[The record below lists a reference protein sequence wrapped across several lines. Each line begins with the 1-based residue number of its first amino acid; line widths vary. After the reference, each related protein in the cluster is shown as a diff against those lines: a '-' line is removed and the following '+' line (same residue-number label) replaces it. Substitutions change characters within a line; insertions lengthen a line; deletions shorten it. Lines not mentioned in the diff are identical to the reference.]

1 MPLEPNEGEER
12 RARSSR
18 RSNTGFPVGPAIGVV
33 GLVLLAYFGSQMIA
47 GDSAP
52 PPPPETSPY
61 VPFSTVKDEAPPDP
75 SNRPGRRW
83 VDKAPAG
90 LAESSAAF
98 AAARKLAA
106 QGEKFL
112 VDARAADAAGD
123 SSKASTLRKQAHA
136 ACNQAFADTAVWEME
151 IEAAY
156 SDRDRQVEAIKKVR
170 SRWMDKIIALH
181 KTTGR

>member
-1 MPLEPNEGEER
+1 MPR
-12 RARSSR
+12 
-18 RSNTGFPVGPAIGVV
+18 
-33 GLVLLAYFGSQMIA
+33 
-47 GDSAP
+47 D
-52 PPPPETSPY
+52 
-61 VPFSTVKDEAPPDP
+61 
-75 SNRPGRRW
+75 
-83 VDKAPAG
+83 G

-106 QGEKFL
+106 QGEKLL
-112 VDARAADAAGD
+112 VDARTADAAGD
-123 SSKASTLRKQAHA
+123 SSKASALRKQAHRVF
-136 ACNQAFADTAVWEME
+136 NQAFEDTAVWEME